1 MRKKILALT
10 FLNILFLIVAC
21 KSSEQEK
28 NKDKESI
35 THLKNSINYDN
46 EATAIMNKYK
56 AFSIIEGED
65 YAQIIMFRTKALEEA
80 SLVDTKLLN
89 SLYPTWG
96 DRFKNEYIE
105 GLKQII
111 EADKSADAQLSIQG
125 QNKTDK
131 YKNWFSSIRNKIT
144 KNK

>member
-56 AFSIIEGED
+56 AFPSLRVRIMHKSLCS
-65 YAQIIMFRTKALEEA
+65 AQKPLR
-80 SLVDTKLLN
+80 KL
-89 SLYPTWG
+89 
-96 DRFKNEYIE
+96 
-105 GLKQII
+105 
-111 EADKSADAQLSIQG
+111 A
-125 QNKTDK
+125 
-131 YKNWFSSIRNKIT
+131 
-144 KNK
+144 